1 MSSPSAALGKFA
13 PESTSVIRETANVFS
28 LKPATNPALDGF
40 KTTALASTIGSLKY
54 ITNNRDNKLV
64 DFLLIGLLSVFVH
77 NTVID
82 HFKGMPFE
90 QEIIEAVKPPPKV
103 QITLSRPQ
111 PKPIAPPPPPKVEV
125 KPPTPK
131 VVPLK
136 PQKPKPVPKVVEQAP
151 SPAPSPV
158 VDTTPSAPVAA
169 PAAPPAPPAP
179 VVEKVTAPVAGAEY
193 GDNPE
198 AVYPPHAEEMGW
210 GGKVLLKVHVQ
221 ANGKPSSVTVAKSSG
236 HQELDDAAVKAV
248 TKWTFKPAM
257 RGDTPTDGFVT
268 VPMNFIPPN

>member
-1 MSSPSAALGKFA
+1 MSSHLAALGKLE
-13 PESTSVIRETANVFS
+13 PESVSLIRESTNVFS
-28 LKPATNPALDGF
+28 LKPSANPALNGF
-40 KTTALASTIGSLKY
+40 KSTALASTIGSFKY
-54 ITNNRDNKLV
+54 ISDNRDHKLI
-64 DFLLIGLLSVFVH
+64 DFLLIGVLSVFVH

-82 HFKGMPFE
+82 HFKGMSFE
-90 QEIIEAVKPPPKV
+90 QEIVEAVKPPPKV
-103 QITLSRPQ
+103 QITLTRPQ
-111 PKPIAPPPPPKVEV
+111 PKPIAPPPPPKVQP
-125 KPPTPK
+125 KPPPK

-151 SPAPSPV
+151 TPAPSPV
-158 VDTTPSAPVAA
+158 VDTAPSAPVAA
-169 PAAPPAPPAP
+169 PVAPPAPPAP

-221 ANGKPSSVTVAKSSG
+221 ANGKPSTVTVAKSSG
-236 HQELDDAAVKAV
+236 HQELDDVAVKAV

>member
-1 MSSPSAALGKFA
+1 MSSPSIALGTFE
-13 PESTSVIRETANVFS
+13 PDSTSPNREPTKVVS
-28 LKPATNPALDGF
+28 LKPSANPTGGGF
-40 KTTALASTIGSLKY
+40 KSAKLPAAIGSVKY
-54 ITNNRDNKLV
+54 ISVNRDHKLA

-82 HFKGMPFE
+82 HFKGMSFE
-90 QEIIEAVKPPPKV
+90 KEIIEAVKPPPKV

-111 PKPIAPPPPPKVEV
+111 PKPIAPPPPPKVQP
-125 KPPTPK
+125 KPPPPK

-151 SPAPSPV
+151 APAPSPI
-158 VDTTPSAPVAA
+158 VDTAPSAPVAG

-179 VVEKVTAPVAGAEY
+179 VVEKVSAPVAGADY
-193 GDNPE
+193 GDRPDPI
-198 AVYPPHAEEMGW
+198 YPDHAQEMGW
-210 GGKVLLKVHVQ
+210 EGKVLLKVHVQ
-221 ANGKPSSVTVAKSSG
+221 ANGKPSTVTIAKSSG

-268 VPMNFIPPN
+268 VPITFNI

>member
-1 MSSPSAALGKFA
+1 MSSHLAALGKHEL
-13 PESTSVIRETANVFS
+13 ESASPSREMNNVIS
-28 LKPATNPALDGF
+28 LKPSANPALHGF
-40 KTTALASTIGSLKY
+40 KTAGLPASIGSFKY
-54 ITNNRDNKLV
+54 ISDNRDRKLI

-82 HFKGMPFE
+82 HFKGMSFT

-103 QITLSRPQ
+103 QITLTRPQ
-111 PKPIAPPPPPKVEV
+111 PKPIAPPPPPKVQP
-125 KPPTPK
+125 KPPPK

-136 PQKPKPVPKVVEQAP
+136 PQKPKPVPKVVEQVSTP
-151 SPAPSPV
+151 TPSPV
-158 VDTTPSAPVAA
+158 VDTSPSAPVGV
-169 PAAPPAPPAP
+169 PTAPPAPPAP
-179 VVEKVTAPVAGAEY
+179 IVEKVTAPVASADY

-198 AVYPPHAEEMGW
+198 PVYPPHAEEMGW
-210 GGKVLLKVHVQ
+210 GGKVLMKVHVQ
-221 ANGKPSSVTVAKSSG
+221 ANGKPSSVTVSKSSG